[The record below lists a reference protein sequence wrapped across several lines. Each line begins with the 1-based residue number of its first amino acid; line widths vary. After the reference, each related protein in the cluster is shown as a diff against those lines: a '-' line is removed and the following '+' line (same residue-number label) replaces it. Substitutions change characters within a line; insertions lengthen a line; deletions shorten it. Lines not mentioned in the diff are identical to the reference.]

1 MRPTQSPA
9 PKEGRRREQN
19 RGCQEGG
26 GAAGREHREPSGSAL
41 CVLSG
46 RAGGPA
52 TCAGAQRLLPCPG
65 LGHPEPPSRPEGG
78 TGSSGPAVLAGASSL
93 AGPLPSAAPARRAS
107 QELAGTLRAGG
118 HPIRPLVA
126 PGTRQAPRPP
136 PPRNELSTAALGAA
150 RGHARICP
158 GGGELGARPLL
169 GGMEGRWNEA
179 TVRFGNFPWIHV
191 FHIPRELLHQRDD

>member
-107 QELAGTLRAGG
+107 QELAGTLF
-118 HPIRPLVA
+118 A
-126 PGTRQAPRPP
+126 PWWR
-136 PPRNELSTAALGAA
+136 
-150 RGHARICP
+150 RGHARRRGRHRRGMSCP
-158 GGGELGARPLL
+158 QQHWAPPEVTQESVPGAANWEPGRSWEEWRDDGTRPL
-169 GGMEGRWNEA
+169 
-179 TVRFGNFPWIHV
+179 
-191 FHIPRELLHQRDD
+191 